1 MLSFSAVVR
10 YRLHDCT
17 WLTPLG
23 AVIRR
28 TPQHPLAAS
37 VRSPHTSTATQSDIR
52 GLAISITAGQRLH
65 ARAESRGHIVAANL
79 AQGRIG
85 HMPADRDG
93 CSPMCAH
100 CSRDVDTAVIGPP

>member
-85 HMPADRDG
+85 HMLVLTLLRQVSG
-93 CSPMCAH
+93 LSPH
-100 CSRDVDTAVIGPP
+100 QVP

>member
-52 GLAISITAGQRLH
+52 GITAGQRLH

-79 AQGRIG
+79 VQGRIG
-85 HMPADRDG
+85 HMLVLTLLRQVSG
-93 CSPMCAH
+93 LSPH
-100 CSRDVDTAVIGPP
+100 QVP

>member
-37 VRSPHTSTATQSDIR
+37 ARSAHTSKATQSDTR
-52 GLAISITAGQRLH
+52 GLAISITTAGQRLH
-65 ARAESRGHIVAANL
+65 ARTESRGLIIAANL

-93 CSPMCAH
+93 CSPMCA
-100 CSRDVDTAVIGPP
+100 RTAVGMWIPL